1 MKQPFP
7 AEEQAKV
14 CPYAYFDSYF
24 SEVICTNKSEPCRI
38 AIWNCP
44 KDKEELK

>member
-7 AEEQAKV
+7 EEEKAKG
-14 CPYAYFDSYF
+14 CQYGYFDSYF
-24 SEVICTNKSEPCRI
+24 SEVICTKTAEPCRI

-44 KDKEELK
+44 AENK